1 MRFAHQRPLAPG
13 TPLKVELGDSL
24 ILAEVA
30 FTARE
35 GDRFVSGVRVDQV
48 LSRLSELMR
57 LHKKLL
63 AAAPASSKAGARVSV
78 SNDAMLPL
86 DARS

>member
-1 MRFAHQRPLAPG
+1 MKFTHQRPLAPG
-13 TPLKVELGDSL
+13 TPLKVELADSL

-30 FTARE
+30 FTERTGEA
-35 GDRFVSGVRVDQV
+35 FVSGVRVDQV

-63 AAAPASSKAGARVSV
+63 AAAPEQVGRRESV
-78 SNDAMLPL
+78 KDDAMLPL
-86 DARS
+86 DAGT